1 MTLHSDISHLQ
12 ERIRQTELA
21 LAKAQQQPSLAEL
34 QQMLADA
41 YKEQQD
47 LENDIRALNQERE
60 SLKNSIPGK
69 QIMTPEHTKTS
80 QNIPEKQNINRVI
93 KPRGPSGQVIS
104 RRKSRTQVFQ
114 FKNKRVHDQ
123 PIKERASVESVMF
136 TVVRNRRL
144 ASSS

>member
-1 MTLHSDISHLQ
+1 M
-12 ERIRQTELA
+12 
-21 LAKAQQQPSLAEL
+21 
-34 QQMLADA
+34 ADA

-60 SLKNSIPGK
+60 NLKKSLPD
-69 QIMTPEHTKTS
+69 
-80 QNIPEKQNINRVI
+80 KQNKNRVI

-114 FKNKRVHDQ
+114 FKRDQ
-123 PIKERASVESVMF
+123 PIKERASVESVML

-144 ASSS
+144 NSAS

>member
-1 MTLHSDISHLQ
+1 
-12 ERIRQTELA
+12 
-21 LAKAQQQPSLAEL
+21 
-34 QQMLADA
+34 MLSDA

-60 SLKNSIPGK
+60 ILRNSIPDK
-69 QIMTPEHTKTS
+69 QIIPDLTRAY
-80 QNIPEKQNINRVI
+80 QNMPEKQNMNRVI

-114 FKNKRVHDQ
+114 FTRVHDQ
-123 PIKERASVESVMF
+123 PIKERATVESVSF
-136 TVVRNRRL
+136 TVIRNRRL